1 MAKRRHGH
9 TDVCF
14 LTFEAAT
21 LMARL
26 VEGKEPIIPADIG
39 KQRLKCPYG
48 DRNPVL
54 KHPLPP

>member
-1 MAKRRHGH
+1 MCVGMRNRCSGSRKTAKGRHGC

-26 VEGKEPIIPADIG
+26 VEGKEPIIPQILGAET
-39 KQRLKCPYG
+39 K
-48 DRNPVL
+48 VS
-54 KHPLPP
+54 